1 MGLTGIKHAR
11 VKAQSAVRPVV
22 WKRSLANIQR
32 VPVLID
38 KRFGSVRFDS
48 DERKSN
54 TSNSEKISSKWQWL
68 ARRAVEKCKLDLCYP
83 RRWFAFSA
91 VHICTVAE
99 AFGIVCILD
108 FASKKHAGN
117 MTWLYSKIQ
126 GFVIVSLILSLHS
139 AVWHSLIFYVSH
151 ICMLMD

>member
-32 VPVLID
+32 VPRID
-38 KRFGSVRFDS
+38 RQTIWFSSILMREKN
-48 DERKSN
+48 N

-117 MTWLYSKIQ
+117 MTWLFRKIQ

>member
-32 VPVLID
+32 GPRID
-38 KRFGSVRFDS
+38 RQTIWFSSILMREKN
-48 DERKSN
+48 N
-54 TSNSEKISSKWQWL
+54 TSNSAKISSKWQWL

-117 MTWLYSKIQ
+117 MTWFYSKIQ
-126 GFVIVSLILSLHS
+126 GFVIVSFILSLHS